1 MSLRAILILVCVS
14 AGSASANA
22 PLAPYNA
29 GKLTV
34 SLPTGWKVT
43 ADLDKG
49 VIAAQQDPAHN
60 DAAAVLLMIQ
70 PSTTSTEDQLLDT
83 VASSISKD
91 LKVAKR
97 EALSGGGHVMIADG
111 TMESIKVRL
120 GVIAIASGGSALV
133 CVLVAKPGEFDK
145 LGGIGLVTGIL
156 TSVKTKGAAASS
168 PPPSQPPVQAAPA
181 TTPNGKLIVPPLDHK
196 LAVSELDGEWRHD
209 DGVLQ
214 DYVDRVTGRPAGF
227 DALRYNDKWTF
238 DGKGGVYSE
247 FFGIATSGGTSKKIV
262 ENKGGAVSFD
272 SNMVMT
278 IKWKVGPQQEFLVRG
293 LIELPTMTVITF
305 NGPWYDKGV
314 PADVLADRTHGTNF
328 DQQWIR
334 KKGSK

>member
-1 MSLRAILILVCVS
+1 MSLRSIAIVVCAW
-14 AGSASANA
+14 AGIASASA
-22 PLAPYNA
+22 PLAPYDA

-34 SLPTGWKVT
+34 SLPKGWKVT

-49 VIAAQQDPAHN
+49 VIAAQQDPAHK
-60 DAAAVLLMIQ
+60 DAAAVLLVIQ
-70 PSTTSTEDQLLDT
+70 PSTTSTEDQLLDL

-97 EALSGGGHVMIADG
+97 EALAGGQAMIADG
-111 TMESIKVRL
+111 TMESVKVRL

-133 CVLVAKPGEFDK
+133 CVLAAKPGEFDN
-145 LGGIGLVTGIL
+145 LGGIALVTSIL
-156 TSVKTKGAAASS
+156 TSVKTASS
-168 PPPSQPPVQAAPA
+168 PPPSQPPAPA
-181 TTPNGKLIVPPLDHK
+181 TTPNGKLIVPALDHK
-196 LAVSELDGEWRHD
+196 LALSELDGEWRHD

-238 DGKGGVYSE
+238 DGKGGVRSE

-262 ENKGGAVSFD
+262 DNKAGAASLD

-278 IKWKVGPQQEFLVRG
+278 IKWKVGPQEEFLVRG
-293 LIELPTMTVITF
+293 MIELPTMTVITF

-314 PADVLADRTHGTNF
+314 PADILADRTHGTNR

-334 KKGSK
+334 KKAAK

>member
-1 MSLRAILILVCVS
+1 MGLRSIAIVVCV
-14 AGSASANA
+14 GSGIALANA
-22 PLAPYNA
+22 PLAPYDA

-34 SLPTGWKVT
+34 SLPKGWKVT

-49 VIAAQQDPAHN
+49 VIAAQQDPAHK

-70 PSTTSTEDQLLDT
+70 PSTTSTEDQLLDL

-97 EALSGGGHVMIADG
+97 EAVSGGGHVMIADG
-111 TMESIKVRL
+111 TIESVKVRL
-120 GVIAIASGGSALV
+120 GVFAIASHGSALV
-133 CVLVAKPGEFDK
+133 CLLVAKPAEFDK
-145 LGGIGLVTGIL
+145 LGGIGLVTSIL
-156 TSVKTKGAAASS
+156 TSVKTTNATAVAAA
-168 PPPSQPPVQAAPA
+168 PAQPPTQTAPA

-227 DALRYNDKWTF
+227 DALRYTDKWTF

-262 ENKGGAVSFD
+262 ENKGGAVSLD

-293 LIELPTMTVITF
+293 IIELPTMTVITF

-334 KKGSK
+334 KKAAK